1 MDKKF
6 LYLIIL
12 IIAAGIAVFLV
23 SRPVTVDQTSPVTI
37 FGIWQSV
44 DDAMF
49 VRQFANDYTFS
60 DVYNDQ
66 LVDQGVWGA
75 FTKNNPVSTDYPL
88 EADTLY
94 LELTSQ
100 ATKQQFKVASVGT
113 SSLEL
118 MLLGGGGSLKFI
130 RQ

>member
-6 LYLIIL
+6 LYIIIL
-12 IIAAGIAVFLV
+12 IIAAGVAVFLV
-23 SRPVTVDQTSPVTI
+23 SRPVTVEQTSPITI

-44 DDAMF
+44 DDAQF
-49 VRQFANDYTFS
+49 VRQFADDYTFA

-66 LVDQGVWGA
+66 LVDKGVWGA

-94 LELTSQ
+94 LEITGQ
-100 ATKQQFKVASVGT
+100 AAKQQFKVSSVGT

-118 MLLGGGGSLKFI
+118 MLLGSGGSLKFI